1 MQRATKPEIIQDK
14 LERMKLG
21 EEILKSEMIKSIYN
35 DNDFYISRSFDV
47 HFSKA
52 KKNIP
57 DMVFQTKK
65 GIIQRTK

>member
-1 MQRATKPEIIQDK
+1 MQRATKHEIIQDK
-14 LERMKLG
+14 LEKMKLG
-21 EEILKSEMIKSIYN
+21 EEISKKEIVKNIYG
-35 DNDFYISRSFDV
+35 DYDFFISRSFDV

-57 DMVFQTKK
+57 DMVFKTKK

>member
-21 EEILKSEMIKSIYN
+21 EEISKSEMIKSIYN

-57 DMVFQTKK
+57 DMVFKTKK